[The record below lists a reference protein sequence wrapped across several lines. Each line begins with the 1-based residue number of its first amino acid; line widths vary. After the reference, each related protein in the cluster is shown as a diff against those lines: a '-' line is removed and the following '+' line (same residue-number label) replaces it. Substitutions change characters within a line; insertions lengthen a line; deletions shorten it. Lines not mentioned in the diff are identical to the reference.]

1 MHFSK
6 LLAFY
11 MSAASIHAAAQSL
24 SPGEGIILAIDSVT
38 FLSQNNLERAQNL
51 TEENALEVGG
61 EIVQGFGA
69 IVKTVTGAL
78 SNVTILKSS
87 EQPRDSINGGS
98 ILRARQL
105 PSPIPSVDQHAICNS
120 FRTFI
125 LIHQQLLSI
134 VIGEKGILSATPFTA
149 PLGTVL
155 RSLEGVVDTFAF
167 AVIALVPGCSAH
179 ATQLNAYLAPTLSEA
194 ADTYP

>member
-1 MHFSK
+1 MHVAK
-6 LLAFY
+6 LLACLIGT
-11 MSAASIHAAAQSL
+11 SSISVTAQSL

-38 FLSQNNLERAQNL
+38 FLSQDNLERAQNL
-51 TEENALEVGG
+51 TEENALEIGG

-78 SNVTILKSS
+78 SNVTILKF
-87 EQPRDSINGGS
+87 
-98 ILRARQL
+98 
-105 PSPIPSVDQHAICNS
+105 PSVIPDVDQHAICNS
-120 FRTFI
+120 FRSFI

-134 VIGEKGILSATPFTA
+134 VIGEKSILSATPFTA

-167 AVIALVPGCSAH
+167 AVINLVPGCSAH
-179 ATQLNAYLAPTLSEA
+179 AIQLNAYLSPTLSQA
-194 ADTYP
+194 AVTFP